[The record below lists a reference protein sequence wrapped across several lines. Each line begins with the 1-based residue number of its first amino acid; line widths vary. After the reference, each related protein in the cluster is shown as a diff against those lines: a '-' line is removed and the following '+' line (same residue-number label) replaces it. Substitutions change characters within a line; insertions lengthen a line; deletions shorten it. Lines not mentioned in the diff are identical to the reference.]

1 MPQNVSKRQ
10 EIRRKREMNDQ
21 RRIAELQSEI
31 QKIKRG
37 TDGMDR

>member
-31 QKIKRG
+31 EQIKRG
-37 TDGMDR
+37 AEGVDR